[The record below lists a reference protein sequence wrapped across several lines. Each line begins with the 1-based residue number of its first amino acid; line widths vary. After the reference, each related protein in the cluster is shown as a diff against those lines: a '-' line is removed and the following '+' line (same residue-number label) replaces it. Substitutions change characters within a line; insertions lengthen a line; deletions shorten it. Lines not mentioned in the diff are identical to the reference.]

1 MKKLNLK
8 PTHKPIREYY
18 EALKQYDRLDIT
30 HEGAVSNPFA
40 FLLATCAKRVGVT
53 LEPQHT
59 MRSPKGNRIVID
71 GAIIDEEYKLPLAYW
86 EAKDMDDDLPKAV
99 QEKRDKG
106 YPFNNILFQNPER
119 AILYQNE
126 VEVLDTD
133 ITEPTNLVEAL
144 QHLFSYSGATFSDW
158 YEAVDKFSD
167 RVPALAAKLKELVD
181 KQHKTNAEFKEAFA
195 SFYQTCCISINPE
208 LSQAAVEEML
218 IQHILTERIF
228 LKVFE
233 RSDFTNRNIIAIEI
247 EKVSKA
253 LMQHSVSRDEFLKPL
268 NPFYAAIED
277 AATGCKDFS
286 EKQHFLNTVYEQFF
300 QEFSEDTAD
309 THGIVY
315 TPQPIVDFMVNSVEY
330 LLKNEFDRSL
340 SDAGV
345 HIIDP
350 FVGTGN
356 FIVRLMQDIRKTAL
370 EDKYRHE
377 LHCNEVLLLP
387 YYVANLNIEQEFL
400 HHTKKYLPF
409 EGIVFADTF
418 ELFDS
423 PQGELFSEEN
433 TKRAEQQKE
442 TNMFVVIGNP
452 PYNAGQQNENDN
464 NKNRPYPALDKQIR
478 DTYVKDSRARLPYN
492 VYDPFVRAFRWAS
505 ERIGDSGIV
514 AFVTN
519 NSFIEDWTFDGM
531 RKHLAEEFNVLYLL
545 NLGGNIRKGQPADSN
560 VFAPKST
567 VGVSIAMLV
576 RTGEPVD
583 SPRAFYNDEAEHG
596 SKAQKFHFLQ
606 THKNVGNITWEE
618 IQPNEKHTWLTKGLH
633 DDFDTLIPMGTREAK
648 KEKGTAGTTEGV
660 IFKNFS
666 LGVSTN
672 RDFWVYNFDQDV
684 LRDNVQRTIKTY
696 TAEMDRWNRQVTES
710 KHGNVPEP
718 QIDDFVLSDA
728 TKIKWSRDL
737 KKKKLQQGKITKYA
751 NQKIRTSLYR
761 PFTRTNLFLDK
772 ILIDSPG
779 QFPLIF
785 PTPGTEAE
793 NRVIIV
799 SDHGFRAGFN
809 VLMANLIPDLHTL
822 ATTDGFQCF
831 PFYTYDEDGTNRC
844 ENITDWALEAFQ
856 TYYGEKSISKWDIFY
871 YNYGILHH
879 PDYRC
884 KYQEDLKRS
893 LPRILIAQDFWT
905 FATAGKQ
912 LADLHINYESVPEYA
927 GLTLKETPDM
937 PLNWRVEKM
946 TLSKD
951 KTQIRY
957 NDFLII
963 EGIPPEVH
971 DYKLGKRSALEWIVD
986 QYKLKEDKDTKKY
999 KGSYIVRDPNSEEE
1013 PQYIVDLI
1021 ARVITVS
1028 LETINIIKNL
1038 PPLCSVDE
1046 D

>member
-1 MKKLNLK
+1 MEKLNIK
-8 PTHKPIREYY
+8 PTHKPIRDYY
-18 EALKQYDRLDIT
+18 EALEQYNLHNIT

-40 FLLATCAKRVGVT
+40 FLLATCAKKIKGT

-71 GAIIDEEYKLPLAYW
+71 GAILNDYGLPIAYW
-86 EAKDMDDDLPKAV
+86 EAKDMDDDLLKAI
-99 QEKRDKG
+99 QEKRKKG
-106 YPFNNILFQNPER
+106 YPFDNILFQNPER
-119 AILYQNE
+119 AILYQNDE
-126 VEVLDTD
+126 VALDTD
-133 ITEPTNLVEAL
+133 ITDPENLVEVL
-144 QHLFSYSGATFSDW
+144 QRLFSYSGITFSDW
-158 YEAVDKFSD
+158 YDAVDKFSE
-167 RVPALAAKLKELVD
+167 RIPALAAKLKELVE
-181 KQHKTNAEFKEAFA
+181 QEHKTNAVFKEAFT
-195 SFYQTCCISINPE
+195 SFYQTCRTSINPN

-233 RSDFTNRNIIAIEI
+233 RSDFTSRNIIAIEI

-268 NPFYAAIED
+268 NPFYSAIEE
-277 AATGCKDFS
+277 AATNCKDFS
-286 EKQHFLNTVYEQFF
+286 EKQHFLNTVYEKFF
-300 QEFSEDTAD
+300 QEYSEDTAD

-330 LLKNEFDRSL
+330 LLNSEFNRSL
-340 SDAGV
+340 SDTGV

-356 FIVRLMQDIRKTAL
+356 FIVRLMQDVRKTAL
-370 EDKYRHE
+370 EDKYQHE

-387 YYVANLNIEQEFL
+387 YYIANLNIEQEFL
-400 HHTKKYLPF
+400 HHTGTYLPF

-418 ELFDS
+418 ELFD
-423 PQGELFSEEN
+423 QQQMELLTEEN
-433 TKRAEQQKE
+433 TKRVEQQKAKD
-442 TNMFVVIGNP
+442 MFVVIGNP

-464 NKNRPYPALDKQIR
+464 NKNRPYPVIDKQIH
-478 DTYVKDSRARLPYN
+478 DMYVKDSKARLPYN

-531 RKHLAEEFNVLYLL
+531 RKHLAEEFNALYLL
-545 NLGGNIRKGQPADSN
+545 NLGGNIRKGQSADSN

-576 RTGEPVD
+576 RTGEPID
-583 SPRAFYNDEAEHG
+583 SPCVFYNDEAENG
-596 SKAQKFHFLQ
+596 SKGQKFHFLK

-648 KEKGTAGTTEGV
+648 KEKGTAKTTEGV

-672 RDFWVYNFDQDV
+672 RDFWVYNFNQDV

-696 TAEMDRWNRQVTES
+696 TAEVDRWKRQVAEW
-710 KHGNVPEP
+710 KRGNVPEP
-718 QIDDFVLSDA
+718 QVDDFVLSDA

-737 KKKKLQQGKITKYA
+737 KRKKLQQGKITEYA
-751 NQKIRTSLYR
+751 DQKIRTSLYR

-779 QFPLIF
+779 QFPVIF
-785 PTPGTEAE
+785 PTPETEAE

-822 ATTDGFQCF
+822 ATTDAFQCF
-831 PFYTYDEDGTNRC
+831 PFYIYDEDGTNRC
-844 ENITDWALEAFQ
+844 ENITDWALEVFQ
-856 TYYGEKSISKWDIFY
+856 TYYDDENISKWDIFY

-879 PDYRC
+879 PNYRR

-893 LPRILIAQDFWT
+893 LPRILVASDFWT

-912 LADLHINYESVPEYA
+912 LANLHINYESVPKYA
-927 GLTLKETPDM
+927 GLTLKEMPDI

-946 TLSKD
+946 TLLKD

-957 NDFLII
+957 NDFLIV
-963 EGIPPEVH
+963 EGIPTEVH
-971 DYKLGKRSALEWIVD
+971 DYRLGKRSALEWIVD
-986 QYKLKEDKDTKKY
+986 QYKLKVDKDTKKY
-999 KGSYIVRDPNSEEE
+999 KGSYIVRDPNSKAE

-1021 ARVITVS
+1021 ARVTTVS
-1028 LETINIIKNL
+1028 LETMKIINNL
-1038 PPLCSVDE
+1038 PTLQL
-1046 D
+1046 